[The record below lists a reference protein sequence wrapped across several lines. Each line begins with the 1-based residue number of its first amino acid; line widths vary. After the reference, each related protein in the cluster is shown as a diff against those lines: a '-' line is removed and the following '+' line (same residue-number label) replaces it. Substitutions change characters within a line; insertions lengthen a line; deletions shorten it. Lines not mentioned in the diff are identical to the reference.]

1 MNQSKPEHYSSSF
14 KNRVIEEVLTGKY
27 TQAEARRIYGI
38 KSKSGILEW
47 IRVSQGQQRRPKTIK
62 TIKEM
67 QKNQKEESFRRR
79 IEELEKQLRIEQ
91 QKSMLFEKII
101 EIAEDKYGL
110 EIRKKSEAKQYSSLN
125 QKKEKK

>member
-1 MNQSKPEHYSSSF
+1 MIGSKPQRYSNNF
-14 KNRVIEEVLTGKY
+14 KNQVVEEVLSGKY
-27 TQAEARRIYGI
+27 TQSEALRIYGI

-47 IRVSQGQQRRPKTIK
+47 IRVAHGQQRRPETIK
-62 TIKEM
+62 TITVM
-67 QKNQKEESFRRR
+67 QKDQKEESLKRR

-91 QKSMLFEKII
+91 QKALLFEKII